1 MPQAKAN
8 PMLRVL
14 RLALPFWRS
23 MALATLLGALTIIAS
38 VSLMANSAWLISKAA
53 LQPSI
58 ADLSVA
64 VVGVR
69 FFGIARGVFRY
80 LERLV
85 SHDTTFRL
93 LARLR
98 VAFYQS
104 LEPLAP
110 ARLASLR
117 SGDLLSRAI
126 DDVESLQNLYLR
138 AIAPPMTAIL
148 AALFTTVLL
157 GLFDP
162 LLALVALGF
171 MLAAGVGVPLL
182 AWRGNQ
188 AVGAERVQTRAER
201 NAALVDQVQGMA
213 ETLVYGQAAA
223 QIIRSTQLE
232 RVASGQEARLARV
245 DSLQIALLV
254 FLTQA
259 AGLAL
264 LVLAIP
270 RLDGILLATV
280 VLATMAVFEAFGPLA
295 QAAVHLGIS
304 SQASRRLFEIAD
316 MPPAVREVPQPIPA
330 PMTYDLYI
338 RDLRFR
344 YEADQPWVL
353 DGLDLSLPAGGRAAI
368 LGESGAGKSTLASLL
383 LRFWDYESGTI
394 QLGGRELRDYALSDV
409 RSIFALMS
417 QRTHLFNTTIGENIR
432 LARMDATQDEIEA
445 AARQAQIHDF
455 IASLPQGYETMVGEN
470 GAALSG
476 GQRQRVA
483 LARALLKGSP
493 ILILD
498 EATANLDAATE
509 RAVMQ
514 TILDSTAGRSL
525 LVITHRRTLL
535 QQMEAV
541 YILHE
546 GRLQRER

>member
-1 MPQAKAN
+1 MPHANAN
-8 PMLRVL
+8 PMLRVV
-14 RLALPFWRS
+14 RIALPFWRS
-23 MALATLLGALTIIAS
+23 MALATVFGALTIIAS

-69 FFGIARGVFRY
+69 FFGIARGVLRY

-126 DDVESLQNLYLR
+126 DDIESLQNLYLR
-138 AIAPPMTAIL
+138 AIAPPMIAVL

-171 MLAAGVGVPLL
+171 MLVAGVGVPLL

-188 AVGAERVQTRAER
+188 TVGAQRVQTRAER
-201 NAALVDQVQGMA
+201 NASLVDQIQGMA
-213 ETLVYGQAAA
+213 ETLVYSRAAA
-223 QIIRSTQLE
+223 QMARSAQLE
-232 RVASGQEARLARV
+232 RVASAQEMRMAHV
-245 DSLQIALLV
+245 DGLQIALLV
-254 FLTQA
+254 FLTQG

-270 RLDGILLATV
+270 RLDGVLLATV
-280 VLATMAVFEAFGPLA
+280 VLATIAVFEAFGPLA
-295 QAAVHLGIS
+295 QAAVNLGVS
-304 SQASRRLFEIAD
+304 NQASRRLFDIID
-316 MPPAVREVPQPIPA
+316 TPPAVREAALPA
-330 PMTYDLYI
+330 PAPSAYDLHV
-338 RDLRFR
+338 RGLRFR
-344 YEADQPWVL
+344 YDADQPLVL
-353 DGLDLSLPAGGRAAI
+353 DSLDLSLPAGKRVAI
-368 LGESGAGKSTLASLL
+368 LGESGAGKSTLVNVL
-383 LRFWDYESGTI
+383 LRFWDYEGGTI
-394 QLGGRELRDYALSDV
+394 ELGGRELRDYALSDV
-409 RSIFALMS
+409 RSTFAVMS

-432 LARMDATQDEIEA
+432 LARMDATQEEVEA

-455 IASLPQGYETMVGEN
+455 ITSLPQGYGTLVGED

-498 EATANLDAATE
+498 EATANLDTATE

-535 QQMEAV
+535 EQMDAV
-541 YILHE
+541 YVLHE
-546 GRLQRER
+546 GRLQPTG

>member
-1 MPQAKAN
+1 MPLN

-23 MALATLLGALTIIAS
+23 MALAALLGALTIIAS

-58 ADLSVA
+58 AELGVA

-69 FFGIARGVFRY
+69 FFGIARGVLRY
-80 LERLV
+80 LERLI
-85 SHDTTFRL
+85 SHDVTFRL

-98 VAFYQS
+98 VAFYEN

-110 ARLASLR
+110 ARLTSLR

-138 AIAPPMTAIL
+138 AIAPPL
-148 AALFTTVLL
+148 VAALATLFTVGLL

-162 LLALVALGF
+162 LLGLVGLGF

-188 AVGAERVQTRAER
+188 AVGMERVETRAQR

-213 ETLVYGQAAA
+213 ESLVYGQAAA
-223 QIIRSTQLE
+223 QMAQMAQLE
-232 RVASGQEARLARV
+232 RLASAQDVRLASV
-245 DSLQIALLV
+245 DGLQIGLTA

-270 RLDGILLATV
+270 RLEGVMLASA
-280 VLATMAVFEAFGPLA
+280 VLASVAVFEAFGPLA
-295 QAAVHLGIS
+295 QAAVNLGVS
-304 SQASRRLFEIAD
+304 SQASRRLFELAD
-316 MPPAVREVPQPIPA
+316 LPPAVREAEQPA
-330 PMTYDLYI
+330 PPPASYDLHLHG
-338 RDLRFR
+338 LRFR
-344 YEADQPWVL
+344 YEDDQPLVL
-353 DGLDLSLPAGGRAAI
+353 DGLELHLEVGQRVAI

-383 LRFWDYESGTI
+383 LRFWEYEDGTI
-394 QLGGRELRDYALSDV
+394 ELGGRDLRAYALSD
-409 RSIFALMS
+409 IHNTFAVMS
-417 QRTHLFNTTIGENIR
+417 QRTHLFNTSIGENIR
-432 LARMDATQDEIEA
+432 LARMDATQDEVEA

-455 IASLPQGYETMVGEN
+455 IAALPQGYQTPVGED
-470 GAALSG
+470 GATLSG
-476 GQRQRVA
+476 GQRQRIA

-498 EATANLDAATE
+498 EATANLDTTTE
-509 RAVMQ
+509 RAILQ
-514 TILDSTAGRSL
+514 TILDSSSGRSL
-525 LVITHRRTLL
+525 LVITHRRALL
-535 QQMEAV
+535 EQMDAV

>member
-1 MPQAKAN
+1 MPHSS

-14 RLALPFWRS
+14 RLALPFWHS

-58 ADLSVA
+58 AELSIA

-98 VAFYQS
+98 VAFYES

-126 DDVESLQNLYLR
+126 DDIESLQNLYLR
-138 AIAPPMTAIL
+138 AIAPPLVAIL
-148 AALFTTVLL
+148 AALFTTALL

-162 LLALVALGF
+162 LLGLVGLGF

-213 ETLVYGQAAA
+213 ESLVYGQGAA
-223 QIIRSTQLE
+223 QMARATRLE
-232 RVASGQEARLARV
+232 QVASDQDVRMARV
-245 DSLQIALLV
+245 DGLQIALLA

-259 AGLAL
+259 AGLSL
-264 LVLAIP
+264 LVLALP
-270 RLDGILLATV
+270 RLDGIMLATV
-280 VLATMAVFEAFGPLA
+280 VLATIATFEAFGPLA
-295 QAAVHLGIS
+295 QAAVNLGMS
-304 SQASRRLFEIAD
+304 SQASRRLIDIID
-316 MPPAVREVPQPIPA
+316 MPPAVREAEQPVPPPTA
-330 PMTYDLYI
+330 YDLHI
-338 RDLRFR
+338 RGLRFR

-353 DGLDLSLPAGGRAAI
+353 DGLDLSLQEGQRVAI

-383 LRFWDYESGTI
+383 LRFWDYEGGTTE
-394 QLGGRELRDYALSDV
+394 LGGHDLRDYALSDV
-409 RSIFALMS
+409 RSAFAVMS

-432 LARMDATQDEIEA
+432 LARMDATQDEVED

-455 IASLPQGYETMVGEN
+455 IASLPQGYETRVGEN

-498 EATANLDAATE
+498 EATANLDTATE
-509 RAVMQ
+509 RDVMQ
-514 TILDSTAGRSL
+514 TILDSTSGRSL
-525 LVITHRRTLL
+525 LVITHRRALL
-535 QQMEAV
+535 EQMDAV